1 MGDVPDEVLLPLKER
16 LADWEDVDVAGYF
29 LGKSLGVI
37 SKETPWGG
45 AKGLF
50 WGGTP
55 TGLTLIETLKFLA
68 DIGILEQRDGYAEYR
83 WPERSP

>member
-50 WGGTP
+50 S
-55 TGLTLIETLKFLA
+55 LA
-68 DIGILEQRDGYAEYR
+68 NHLQRGHGAGVREDRGHDAF
-83 WPERSP
+83 RSLR